1 MKHII
6 IFLLLLISNSTYGQ
20 ITISNDS
27 IMFDSELIGKY
38 SFYPIGRGELNIS
51 VLMSMP
57 FSTSQKEAFQKE
69 IPKVM
74 REKKME
80 GFTYS
85 FQYFID
91 LSKVSP
97 SQIAGIDLEKAGKAY
112 NDAATTSLIVAVIGA
127 GVVLSGEPIVG
138 SVITLGGGIIGFIL
152 NISGN
157 NKLVKAG
164 RALQKQK

>member
-6 IFLLLLISNSTYGQ
+6 IFLLLLLSNSTYGQ

-38 SFYPIGRGELNIS
+38 SFFPIGRGELNIS
-51 VLMSMP
+51 ILMSMP
-57 FSTSQKEAFQKE
+57 FSAYQKDAFQKE

-74 REKKME
+74 LERNYQ

-91 LSKVSP
+91 QSKASP
-97 SQIAGIDLEKAGKAY
+97 SQLAGIDLEKAGKAY
-112 NDAATTSLIVAVIGA
+112 NDAATTSLVVAVIGA
-127 GVVLSGEPIVG
+127 GVVLSGEPIIG
-138 SVITLGGGIIGFIL
+138 GIITLGGGIIGFIL

-157 NKLVKAG
+157 NKIIKAA